1 MRFAGE
7 GASGVTVT
15 VEPSDPNTVPESG
28 GPWIEVSADS
38 GAGNSV
44 TVGMDENHASAL
56 ALALQAAVA
65 EIQARAVS
73 R

>member
-1 MRFAGE
+1 MRFE
-7 GASGVTVT
+7 GSRHDKGKINVHVDVVDPFVDDSAPGPGVL
-15 VEPSDPNTVPESG
+15 
-28 GPWIEVSADS
+28 ISAPGD
-38 GAGNSV
+38 GYPIYL
-44 TVGMDENHASAL
+44 DENHAAAL

>member
-1 MRFAGE
+1 MRFNGTD
-7 GASGVTVT
+7 GAHLIVNVADGKPEVAFTIKDAS
-15 VEPSDPNTVPESG
+15 EPGYSESF
-28 GPWIEVSADS
+28 
-38 GAGNSV
+38 
-44 TVGMDENHASAL
+44 TFDENHATAL

>member
-1 MRFAGE
+1 VHICF
-7 GASGVTVT
+7 
-15 VEPSDPNTVPESG
+15 
-28 GPWIEVSADS
+28 
-38 GAGNSV
+38 
-44 TVGMDENHASAL
+44 DENHASAL